1 MTQRLK
7 DHSETLKKLLKCRP
21 KKRTDILK
29 NADDDLIRCI
39 CECSANTI
47 IYRNVPLTE
56 SQLKKLS
63 PHKNILRYLSNKRI
77 GLKKK
82 KAKIIKQSGGFLLP
96 LLAPILTNILLSIL
110 K

>member
-7 DHSETLKKLLKCRP
+7 DHSETLKKLFKCRS
-21 KKRTDILK
+21 KKRKDILK
-29 NADDDLIRCI
+29 NADDDLIRCL

-56 SQLKKLS
+56 TQLKKLS

-82 KAKIIKQSGGFLLP
+82 KSKIIKQSGGFLLP
-96 LLAPILTNILLSIL
+96 LLAPILTNILLSML
-110 K
+110 